1 MACMLGPLL
10 DVQVSMLG
18 ELPRGLGGVGQEAG
32 LLTEESPVPR
42 QGFLVVAH
50 RDPGEEVHL
59 HDPTLALSRRATS
72 RQSSDTHA
80 SHTRDVFAAT
90 LPDMAT
96 TSRAKTVATPWGAA
110 HPVEQLT
117 LQQRAGDR
125 RFASLVQLL
134 ETDKGE
140 RLVRFAYTTDGSTRR
155 GPVTLKLRDLERLR
169 AALAA
174 HPALAE
180 ALLGGGGD
188 S

>member
-1 MACMLGPLL
+1 
-10 DVQVSMLG
+10 
-18 ELPRGLGGVGQEAG
+18 
-32 LLTEESPVPR
+32 
-42 QGFLVVAH
+42 
-50 RDPGEEVHL
+50 
-59 HDPTLALSRRATS
+59 
-72 RQSSDTHA
+72 
-80 SHTRDVFAAT
+80 
-90 LPDMAT
+90 MAT
-96 TSRAKTVATPWGAA
+96 TSRAKTVAPPWGAA